1 MNTDDVLALG
11 ATAQPC
17 TMATATK
24 RTALGNSAGV
34 GSVFER
40 DVQRRCCPPDHGINR
55 PRPAAQ
61 DMTFDGH
68 GPKEGAQSIVFVV
81 DDDPSV
87 RESLQ
92 NLLESWGLRTITF
105 ESAGQYFAYSRP
117 NVPSCLI
124 LDMILPDITGLDLQE
139 RVTGTN
145 HPPIV
150 CITGRGDIQTSV
162 RAMKLGAIDFLTKP
176 ISEDDLLNA
185 VQDAIARDA
194 EALMARAALADLQQR
209 YALLTTRERE
219 GLPLVVGGL
228 LNKQAAALLGI
239 SESTLQIH
247 RCKIMQKMEADSL
260 AELVRMAMQLKVPL
274 PQMRRRGAVAT
285 DLVLSCRAN
294 QEKFM
299 EARAGISPR

>member
-11 ATAQPC
+11 ATC
-17 TMATATK
+17 TTMHNGNRDS
-24 RTALGNSAGV
+24 RTALGKSAGV
-34 GSVFER
+34 GLVFER
-40 DVQRRCCPPDHGINR
+40 GVQRRCCPPDHGINR

-61 DMTFDGH
+61 DMTIDGH
-68 GPKEGAQSIVFVV
+68 GPKEAAQSIVFVV

-92 NLLESWGLRTITF
+92 NLMESCGLRTITF
-105 ESAGQYFAYSRP
+105 ESAGQYSAYSRP

-124 LDMILPDITGLDLQE
+124 LDMILPDITGLDFQK
-139 RVTGTN
+139 RVAGTN

-150 CITGRGDIQTSV
+150 FITGRGDIPTSV

-176 ISEDDLLNA
+176 VSEDDILNA

-194 EALMARAALADLQQR
+194 EALLRRAALVDLQQR
-209 YALLTTRERE
+209 YSLLTTRERE
-219 GLPLVVGGL
+219 VLPLVIGGL
-228 LNKQAAALLGI
+228 LNKQAGTALGI

-247 RCKIMQKMEADSL
+247 RRNIMQKMEADSL

-285 DLVLSCRAN
+285 DLVYFALPHRYS
-294 QEKFM
+294 
-299 EARAGISPR
+299 